1 MLNNWSGMNFSLTKS
16 ITSEKILAEMSSDLY
31 TRLGCSKKD
40 ILPKEVAGSIHIGYW
55 PSVAK
60 HLQNL
65 LSTNPR
71 KYGDLSPD
79 SSSFEWLA
87 NVHEIFNATL
97 MNMELKITS
106 YNIDK

>member
-1 MLNNWSGMNFSLTKS
+1 MSLSQKASHRKKT
-16 ITSEKILAEMSSDLY
+16 LAEMSSDLY

-40 ILPKEVAGSIHIGYW
+40 ILPKKGPGSIHIGYW

-60 HLQNL
+60 HLQSL
-65 LSTNPR
+65 LSANPY
-71 KYGDLSPD
+71 KYGAFSPD
-79 SSSFEWLA
+79 VSSFEWLA

-97 MNMELKITS
+97 MNMKLRITS